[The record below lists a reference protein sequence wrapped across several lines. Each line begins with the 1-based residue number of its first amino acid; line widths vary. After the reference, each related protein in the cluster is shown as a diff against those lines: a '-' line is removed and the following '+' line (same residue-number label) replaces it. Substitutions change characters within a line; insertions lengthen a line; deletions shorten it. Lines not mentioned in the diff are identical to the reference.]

1 MADKTFTLEIVTP
14 QRVVFSGN
22 VVSLSAP
29 GVMGGFQVLHSHAPM
44 LAEIGIGE
52 VKLQEPNGTEVR
64 YATSG
69 GIVDVLDN
77 HVLMLSESVERSS
90 DIDRARAETARDKAR
105 RQLERELNAP
115 ERTETQAAL
124 DRALNRI
131 RIAERG

>member
-105 RQLERELNAP
+105 RKLEQELNAP
-115 ERTETQAAL
+115 EHTETQAAL